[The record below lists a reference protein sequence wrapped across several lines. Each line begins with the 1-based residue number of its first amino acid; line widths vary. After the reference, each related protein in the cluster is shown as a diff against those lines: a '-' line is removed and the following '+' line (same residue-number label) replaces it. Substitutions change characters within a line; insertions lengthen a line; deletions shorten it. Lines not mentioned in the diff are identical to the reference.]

1 MRWTVLFVLVLGLTG
16 IACASTG
23 KEDDSAN
30 STGTTNTAD
39 STTAPTKS
47 PSSPPANLVLA
58 AIDDLANRL
67 DVQRSAV
74 RLIQAVDATWPDG
87 GLGCS
92 PPGTTFATGP
102 IAGYLIVLNHGDR
115 GYDYHSNRDG
125 PAFLCPTEDKD
136 GGYQLIPPPGFDT

>member
-1 MRWTVLFVLVLGLTG
+1 MRVDRQRGRFGKFHRYDQHSRLDHGAHQEPV
-16 IACASTG
+16 IASCKFGSG
-23 KEDDSAN
+23 RDRR
-30 STGTTNTAD
+30 
-39 STTAPTKS
+39 
-47 PSSPPANLVLA
+47 
-58 AIDDLANRL
+58 LANRL